1 MAAPYVHARMDNQ
14 LGSSVDFEKFT
25 WKIED
30 FEKQNTMKLR
40 SKAFK
45 IRGCAWRILV
55 YPLRRDVNHFS
66 LYLMVADSLPPYG
79 WSRNT
84 FFKLALINQV
94 DRNKSIVKVTQQKFN
109 GGYRCWG
116 SLFLNLS
123 DFYDHNQGYLVRD
136 TCIIEA
142 HICVSNF
149 APNKVQDNSLNPNLN
164 PTHDSKLGDQA
175 RESSSLDERETLCS
189 TSSGSS
195 PTEGEIQCSD
205 LTLRD
210 LVDFESLRPEEA
222 AVFPLLEEVC
232 IWHPSLIQSQKKS
245 TRWFRLWAFTSLGQV
260 LYFLKTKKVKDIS
273 EDDCKHLQDL
283 WEELVKSSGFD
294 LTWLEPHVKSAL
306 GVKAHLES
314 AQQLKKLMD
323 NVVSLEI
330 KMKKLRGQLAA
341 AEAEFEVA
349 RRGLSEVRK
358 GFQVMDINTPIGY
371 AMF

>member
-1 MAAPYVHARMDNQ
+1 M
-14 LGSSVDFEKFT
+14 
-25 WKIED
+25 
-30 FEKQNTMKLR
+30 
-40 SKAFK
+40 
-45 IRGCAWRILV
+45 
-55 YPLRRDVNHFS
+55 
-66 LYLMVADSLPPYG
+66 
-79 WSRNT
+79 
-84 FFKLALINQV
+84 
-94 DRNKSIVKVTQQKFN
+94 TQQKFN
-109 GGYRCWG
+109 GGYRSWG
-116 SLFLNLS
+116 SLFLDLS
-123 DFYDHNQGYLVRD
+123 EFYDHKSGYLVRD

-142 HICVSNF
+142 HICVSNNF
-149 APNKVQDNSLNPNLN
+149 APKVQDNSLNPNLN

-175 RESSSLDERETLCS
+175 RESSLDERETLCS

-195 PTEGEIQCSD
+195 PTEGEIQSSD

-210 LVDFESLRPEEA
+210 LIDFESLRPEEA
-222 AVFPLLEEVC
+222 AFSPLLEDVC
-232 IWHPSLIQSQKKS
+232 IWHPSLIQSQKKR

-294 LTWLEPHVKSAL
+294 LTWLEPYIKSAL
-306 GVKAHLES
+306 GVKAHLER
-314 AQQLKKLMD
+314 AQQLKKLKD

-358 GFQVMDINTPIGY
+358 GFQVMDINASIGY